1 MYLRNVPCFQKGA
14 VAMNTELA
22 PNLYRGECVCVGG
35 GVLSC
40 SALLTE
46 IGESEGFDEVKV
58 C

>member
-1 MYLRNVPCFQKGA
+1 
-14 VAMNTELA
+14 MNTELA